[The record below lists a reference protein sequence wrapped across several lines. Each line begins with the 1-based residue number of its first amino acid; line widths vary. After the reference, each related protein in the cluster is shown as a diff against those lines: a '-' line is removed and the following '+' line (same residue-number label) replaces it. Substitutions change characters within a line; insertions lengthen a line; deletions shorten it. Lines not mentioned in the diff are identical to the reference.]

1 MHMQISTQEKNP
13 LIFLHTRSLCLNK
26 MLHIN
31 TLTMKKNPTP
41 ALWFNWQ
48 DSLSRCSS
56 AGQGYCLMVD
66 HNKNVLFS
74 TGQKNS
80 NSA

>member
-1 MHMQISTQEKNP
+1 MHMQISTQEKKN
-13 LIFLHTRSLCLNK
+13 LISLHTRLLYLNK

-31 TLTMKKNPTP
+31 TLTMKKPTP

-48 DSLSRCSS
+48 DSLSICSS
-56 AGQGYCLMVD
+56 AGQGYGLMAD
-66 HNKNVLFS
+66 RNKSVQFS